1 MKTTKSCPYC
11 NGKRIKKDGKYFVKA
26 KPHYR
31 QIYFCADC
39 KKRFNH
45 FKFLNRPYISGWDY
59 KLYREVKR
67 LINARGYPPH
77 KKDSRKDKRFLSSR
91 GIIKIVRKKREFTY
105 KAIQHNNVL
114 KLIKR
119 YRV

>member
-39 KKRFNH
+39 KKRFND
-45 FKFLNRPYISGWDY
+45 F
-59 KLYREVKR
+59 
-67 LINARGYPPH
+67 
-77 KKDSRKDKRFLSSR
+77 
-91 GIIKIVRKKREFTY
+91 IKIRKKFR
-105 KAIQHNNVL
+105 N
-114 KLIKR
+114 
-119 YRV
+119 